1 VTHLAAKLAATCTK
15 CQAAPPTDRTN
26 TCEACRQAENR
37 RVAAYKAEKRAA
49 LRAQHRCVDCGC
61 RSARSALSL
70 RTAFCALALRGH
82 NCREIALRSR
92 RPVFD
97 VATVRETPIWDHLI
111 SARIERYRR
120 EVWYVP
126 VGPLACP
133 IGKPGDQLDAR
144 YVFDGMER

>member
-1 VTHLAAKLAATCTK
+1 M
-15 CQAAPPTDRTN
+15 
-26 TCEACRQAENR
+26 
-37 RVAAYKAEKRAA
+37 RAR
-49 LRAQHRCVDCGC
+49 LIDGDGV
-61 RSARSALSL
+61 SL
-70 RTAFCALALRGH
+70 FEDIPDD
-82 NCREIALRSR
+82 CREIFLRYVPVE
-92 RPVFD
+92 PVFD